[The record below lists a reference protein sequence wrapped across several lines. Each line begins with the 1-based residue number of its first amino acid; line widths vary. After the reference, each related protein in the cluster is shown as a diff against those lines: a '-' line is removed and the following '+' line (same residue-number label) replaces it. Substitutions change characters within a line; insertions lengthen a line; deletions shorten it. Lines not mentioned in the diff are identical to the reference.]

1 MLTVSL
7 LIEILRTRPR
17 LIFWLAALTQT
28 FLWVL
33 VPSIFYSAPPGD
45 VADVVAVGRELTFSA
60 SHGPPLAYWLAEF
73 ALRATGGHIF
83 GIYLLS
89 QICILVAYWAVFQL
103 GRATIGDRHA
113 VLAVLLMTGISVFT
127 IGSPDFG
134 PDILMM
140 PLWALTLLH
149 FWRATSEK
157 RELYWLAVGLDICLM
172 LLTSHLAL
180 VLVAALLVFIAMY
193 PRARANIRTP
203 GALVAG
209 ILTAFM
215 LVVSI
220 AVLKQGAPL
229 VADFGQTSKLISI
242 DRNLMSWLQLL
253 ALVVIAHA
261 GACILIVLSSNL
273 WRSGQTEAAA
283 IARAPI
289 DPYARVMIYY
299 FALVPLVAMMIFAA
313 ITGKSDL
320 ASVAPLFVLSGLA
333 IVVAGGD
340 TILRA
345 SPARLERGLVR
356 AADAAARARCGRR
369 AGIARS
375 VRGRSEG
382 GAAGGPDRALF
393 HGEFRTAHRPHP
405 RCGGRRRPP
414 RYTDRPRLR
423 EPAACAVRARQ
434 GPANARYAATGD
446 RERRC
451 RRVARDR

>member
-33 VPSIFYSAPPGD
+33 VPSIFYSAPPGE
-45 VADVVAVGRELTFSA
+45 VAYVVAVGRELTFGA
-60 SHGPPLAYWLAEF
+60 SHGPQLAYWLAEF

-89 QICILVAYWAVFQL
+89 QICILVAYWAVFQF
-103 GRATIGDRHA
+103 GRAIIGDRHA

-149 FWRATSEK
+149 FWRATSEN

-299 FALVPLVAMMIFAA
+299 FALVMHENSISA
-313 ITGKSDL
+313 
-320 ASVAPLFVLSGLA
+320 
-333 IVVAGGD
+333 
-340 TILRA
+340 
-345 SPARLERGLVR
+345 
-356 AADAAARARCGRR
+356 C
-369 AGIARS
+369 
-375 VRGRSEG
+375 
-382 GAAGGPDRALF
+382 
-393 HGEFRTAHRPHP
+393 HHN
-405 RCGGRRRPP
+405 
-414 RYTDRPRLR
+414 R
-423 EPAACAVRARQ
+423 E
-434 GPANARYAATGD
+434 T
-446 RERRC
+446 
-451 RRVARDR
+451 